1 MSFTIHERRAE
12 NIIFSFVMIKKKI
25 KFIFAWK
32 FLMYAYW
39 DLINHT
45 KSAIRKSETYI
56 AGQETK

>member
-1 MSFTIHERRAE
+1 MKILV
-12 NIIFSFVMIKKKI
+12 SFVMINKK